1 METQTKEP
9 EFIKLY
15 FKDISKLY
23 GLSKPAC
30 NLFLELIQL
39 IDYNPTTLHNIIT
52 ITSKRKRMIFEVLG
66 WEEEKY
72 NNKSKYAMYSKYLKE
87 LITTKLITRIEDD
100 IYLVNPD
107 ICGKTSFQN
116 LQKIKSISLNITYE
130 VASKTLITLVESKEA
145 FLEETVVYLNE
156 KQQPVPESNKVKNY
170 LMEKEKKKEEE

>member
-1 METQTKEP
+1 METQIKEP

-15 FKDISKLY
+15 FTDISKLY

-39 IDYNPTTLHNIIT
+39 IDYNPNTLHNVIT
-52 ITSKRKRMIFEVLG
+52 ITSKRKRMIFESLG
-66 WEEEKY
+66 WSEDKY
-72 NNKSKYAMYSKYLKE
+72 NQKSKYAMYSKYIRE
-87 LITTKLITRIEDD
+87 LMSSKLITRIEDD

-130 VASKTLITLVESKEA
+130 IASKTLVTLVESKED
-145 FLEETVVYLNE
+145 FLNETVAYLNE

-170 LMEKEKKKEEE
+170 LMEKEKKKGED